1 MQIDCVVEMK
11 ISILAII
18 SLLLLI
24 GLVSD
29 LNHNEFLSKELSAK
43 SSTDNAEVHFVIVR
57 LHEFVYYNFS
67 QPFNDTLGS
76 LRDYIK
82 FNNTQYQSF
91 GMSDAGWLTILSQ
104 FSSDTILYAIQ
115 TSRTE
120 GKLVFPPNSLKQT
133 VFDSSEIIKTP
144 QNIFF
149 FPWMDSLQMESLWS
163 RVSRTNIFDSL
174 NNLTNFEIYF
184 YKAYYGSYS
193 EWIVIGQAIE
203 QPVGIDD
210 KLSSQ
215 IENYN
220 LFQNFPNPFNPLT
233 NISYSLPHSGNI
245 RLIIYNLLGEEIAHL
260 VEGRQ
265 SAGYH
270 SISWNASNVAS
281 GIYFYRLQAGDFVQT
296 RKMVLLK

>member
-1 MQIDCVVEMK
+1 MPIDCVVEMK

-18 SLLLLI
+18 SLVLLI

-29 LNHNEFLSKELSAK
+29 LNHNEFLSKELLAE

-104 FSSDTILYAIQ
+104 LSSDTILYAIQ

-163 RVSRTNIFDSL
+163 KVSRTNIFDSL

-215 IENYN
+215 VENFN
-220 LFQNFPNPFNPLT
+220 LFQNFPNPFNPAT
-233 NISYSLPHSGNI
+233 TIEYVLPEARRVSIAVYNLRGEEVA
-245 RLIIYNLLGEEIAHL
+245 RLIDN
-260 VEGRQ
+260 VQ
-265 SAGYH
+265 SVGNY
-270 SISWNASNVAS
+270 SVTWNASNVSS

>member
-1 MQIDCVVEMK
+1 MPIDCVVEMQ

-24 GLVSD
+24 GLISD
-29 LNHNEFLSKELSAK
+29 LNHNEFLSKELLAK

-67 QPFNDTLGS
+67 QPFNDTLDS

-91 GMSDAGWLTILSQ
+91 GMSDAGWLTVLSQ

-115 TSRTE
+115 TSRTD

-193 EWIVIGQAIE
+193 EWVVIGQAIK

-220 LFQNFPNPFNPLT
+220 LLQNYPNPFNPIT
-233 NISYSLPHSGNI
+233 NISYSLPRSGYVS
-245 RLIIYNLLGEEIAHL
+245 LIIYNILGDEVARL
-260 VEGRQ
+260 VDGFQQ
-265 SAGYH
+265 SGEYNA
-270 SISWNASNVAS
+270 IWNASNVSS
-281 GIYFYRLQAGDFVQT
+281 GIYFYRLNSGVFT
-296 RKMVLLK
+296 ETKKMVLLK

>member
-163 RVSRTNIFDSL
+163 KVSRTNIFDSL

-193 EWIVIGQAIE
+193 EWVVIGQAIK

-220 LFQNFPNPFNPLT
+220 LLQNYPNPFNPLT

-245 RLIIYNLLGEEIAHL
+245 SLIIYNLLGEEVARLID
-260 VEGRQ
+260 GFQ
-265 SAGYH
+265 PAGEYQAK
-270 SISWNASNVAS
+270 WNASNVAS
-281 GIYFYRLQAGDFVQT
+281 GIYFYRLQAGDFVQA
-296 RKMVLLK
+296 RKMVLLR